1 MTANSPGR
9 RWAIVALGPDDVDR
23 VSPLWAAMVAH
34 HRALTADAWPVRD
47 TEDAWSRRRRQ
58 YVEWLETSAAA
69 AQPSAWLLA
78 AVPAGE
84 PGGAPLGYAML
95 VVGPSGPTWDL
106 GELTG
111 ELESLAVAEDARGCG
126 VGGALIAAARATLRE
141 RGVLHW
147 YVGVVGAN
155 AGAIALYE
163 REGFRP
169 FFATMLST
177 VEDATG

>member
-1 MTANSPGR
+1 MVPAAQAVRGVAGDVGR
-9 RWAIVALGPDDVDR
+9 RCATERVAPRSRAGR
-23 VSPLWAAMVAH
+23 RAA
-34 HRALTADAWPVRD
+34 RLRD
-47 TEDAWSRRRRQ
+47 
-58 YVEWLETSAAA
+58 
-69 AQPSAWLLA
+69 
-78 AVPAGE
+78 
-84 PGGAPLGYAML
+84 L

-169 FFATMLST
+169 FFVTMLST